1 MATVEADSGVRHQ
14 DFGWAGQDPVMDAMS
29 ATLAQNWWVIALRG
43 VFAILFGII
52 ALLLPGVAIAS
63 LVLLFA
69 AYMLLDGGLAIIS
82 GVRAARQDKRW
93 GWLVFEGIV
102 DILAGIVA
110 FVSPLITVLFFVCL
124 MGAWAIVSGSLLTT
138 AAFQLHVVHGRWLMV
153 LGGIISVI
161 WGIMLI
167 LWPFVGA
174 LVLTWWMG
182 AYALFFGGALIALA
196 FRLRKHRHELP
207 SGGAISQAA

>member
-1 MATVEADSGVRHQ
+1 MATIDSGTSPLHR
-14 DFGWAGQDPVMDAMS
+14 DFGWAGDDPVMDAMS
-29 ATLAQNWWVIALRG
+29 ANLAQNWWLIALRG

-52 ALLLPGVAIAS
+52 AILLPGVAIAS

-69 AYMLLDGGLAIIS
+69 AYMLLDGGLAIVS
-82 GVRAARQDKRW
+82 GVRAARQGQRW

-110 FVSPLITVLFFVCL
+110 FVWPLITVLFFVCL
-124 MGAWAIVSGSLLTT
+124 TAAWAIVSGSLLTA
-138 AAFQLHVVHGRWLMV
+138 AAFQLHVTHGRWLMV
-153 LGGIISVI
+153 LGGVISVI

-167 LWPFVGA
+167 LWPFIGA

-196 FRLRKHRHELP
+196 FRLRRRRHEMP
-207 SGGAISQAA
+207 SGAAAQPV

>member
-1 MATVEADSGVRHQ
+1 MATIDAGPRVRGQ

-82 GVRAARQDKRW
+82 GVRAAREGKRW

-102 DILAGIVA
+102 DILAGIIA
-110 FVSPLITVLFFVCL
+110 FVWPLVTVLFFVCL
-124 MGAWAIVSGSLLTT
+124 MAAWAIVSGSLLTT
-138 AAFQLHVVHGRWLMV
+138 AAFQLHVAHGRWLMV
-153 LGGIISVI
+153 LGGIVSII

-196 FRLRKHRHELP
+196 FRLRRHRHELP
-207 SGGAISQAA
+207 SGGPVSQAA

>member
-1 MATVEADSGVRHQ
+1 M
-14 DFGWAGQDPVMDAMS
+14 
-29 ATLAQNWWVIALRG
+29 
-43 VFAILFGII
+43 FAILFGISAI
-52 ALLLPGVAIAS
+52 LLPGVAIAS

-69 AYMLLDGGLAIIS
+69 AYMLLDGGLAIVS
-82 GVRAARQDKRW
+82 GVRAVRQGQRW

-110 FVSPLITVLFFVCL
+110 FVWPLITVLFFVCL
-124 MGAWAIVSGSLLTT
+124 TAAWAIVSGSLLTA
-138 AAFQLHVVHGRWLMV
+138 AAFQLHVTHGRWLMV
-153 LGGIISVI
+153 LGGVISVI

-167 LWPFVGA
+167 LWPFIGA

-196 FRLRKHRHELP
+196 FRLRRRRHEMP
-207 SGGAISQAA
+207 HGAAAQPV